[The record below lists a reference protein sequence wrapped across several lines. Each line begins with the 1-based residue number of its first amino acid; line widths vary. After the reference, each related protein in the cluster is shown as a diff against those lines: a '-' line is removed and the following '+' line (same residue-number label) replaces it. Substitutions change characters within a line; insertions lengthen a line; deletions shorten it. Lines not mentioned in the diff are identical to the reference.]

1 MSLARCA
8 LRLATVEALRPTALL
23 VSDGPRPTI
32 AKKCVFDSRLDP
44 IEDLAVGES
53 RPVVV
58 VYTDDDEGS
67 PGQKVGGPPFK
78 QLVELCFEVSVV
90 ASAPSDADPAVFV
103 AGIPE
108 TDAELEASLDLLE
121 AQIKFICFYGPTGAL
136 WRDLSPLVRSLDK
149 VRLLDDVKSG
159 AMVLVILH
167 VIGPNVASI
176 GEVSETA
183 RQIGGGSKHYIVKNH
198 VTGED
203 TFADFEQDPRF
214 AEMFA
219 NMQEATINVP
229 QLIAEGA
236 GAVQREGM
244 GFIAFAR
251 DAAKSR
257 ITRGYVFDWLAA
269 TFRELDRVGLGDLVA
284 PETTS

>member
-1 MSLARCA
+1 VTDETKAATPIIIMVGADKGGVGKTTVTRA
-8 LRLATVEALRPTALL
+8 LDDYLATRRIA
-23 VSDGPRPTI
+23 PR
-32 AKKCVFDSRLDP
+32 VFDTQSPLGDLSRFVP
-44 IEDLAVGES
+44 AAE
-53 RPVVV
+53 VV
-58 VYTDDDEGS
+58 D
-67 PGQKVGGPPFK
+67 
-78 QLVELCFEVSVV
+78 VEK
-90 ASAPSDADPAVFV
+90 V
-103 AGIPE
+103 AGQMRVF
-108 TDAELEASLDLLE
+108 DAPAGVTVIDVKGGL
-121 AQIKFICFYGPTGAL
+121 
-136 WRDLSPLVRSLDK
+136 LSPLVRSLDK

-183 RQIGGGSKHYIVKNH
+183 RQIGGGSKHFIVKNH
-198 VTGED
+198 VAGED
-203 TFADFEQDPRF
+203 TFADFEKDARF

-244 GFIAFAR
+244 GFMAFAR
-251 DAAKSR
+251 DAGKSR

-284 PETTS
+284 PETIS